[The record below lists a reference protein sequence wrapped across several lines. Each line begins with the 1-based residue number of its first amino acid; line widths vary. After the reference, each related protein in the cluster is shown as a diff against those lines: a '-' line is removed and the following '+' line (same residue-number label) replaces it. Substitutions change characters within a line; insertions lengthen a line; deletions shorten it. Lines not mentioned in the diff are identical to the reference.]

1 MSGLRR
7 ACADVAGGAR
17 PLGFVSKDQLDMSV
31 VGVVFSAPPQSGF
44 VPAPSKL
51 SAQARNDGASGLVY
65 MPDLTS
71 PIGRRIMDSMVKLSK
86 VGESRPLL
94 KVPGVRPV
102 VIEGGRLSLSAAERQ
117 PDGSIKVLAPAS
129 AIGSAAQVV
138 PVQSKPGAAATAQPT
153 PRALG
158 IVMPM
163 VRPSPEDDPFSK

>member
-7 ACADVAGGAR
+7 ACADVSGGAR

-31 VGVVFSAPPQSGF
+31 VGVVFSTPPQTGF

-51 SAQARNDGASGLVY
+51 SAQARDDGANGLVY

-71 PIGRRIMDSMVKLSK
+71 PIGRRIMESMVKLSK

-94 KVPGVRPV
+94 KVPGVRPA
-102 VIEGGRLSLSAAERQ
+102 VIEGGRLALSAAVRH

-138 PVQSKPGAAATAQPT
+138 PAAPAPAAAPKVSQ
-153 PRALG
+153 LSQG
-158 IVMPM
+158 FGLSVMS
-163 VRPSPEDDPFSK
+163 PSPEPDPFAK